1 MCRICLCCRRRLTGS
16 ACLSWST
23 LLRGKAQAP
32 DRLPTMMFPV
42 NPPAS
47 AAFLKSAAVSAPP
60 GTLQAP

>member
-1 MCRICLCCRRRLTGS
+1 
-16 ACLSWST
+16 
-23 LLRGKAQAP
+23 
-32 DRLPTMMFPV
+32 MMFPV